1 MKQKLDR
8 LLLLLSKVRADEQT
22 ALIILS
28 LAIGMLAGVANIV
41 FRTAMEFVHETV
53 FIGGSKLL
61 RIDEGGGYRALL
73 PLLPMTGALL
83 LIPFSLLFPRE
94 VNGYG
99 FPKFIEAVNLRGGVM
114 KARSI
119 FLKTVGPALTIGSG
133 GSAGVEGP
141 IAIIGGTI
149 GSAIGQFFRLSGN
162 RMKLLVAAGSAG
174 AIAATFNAPIAGILF
189 AMEVVLLGNYEL
201 SSFAAIVISSG
212 IATFVSRGYYGATPA
227 FSVPQY
233 DLVSAAEIPL
243 YLLLGIIIGVI
254 AVVYVKVFHRVSDE
268 FASARMPLQLK
279 PVLGA
284 FMVGSFGIFFPH
296 IMGNGYGYIEEA
308 LSGNIVLPV
317 IALLVLLKIVAT
329 AVTLG
334 SGGAG
339 GVFAPALF
347 IGAMTGGSFGA
358 VVHRLF
364 PALTAYPGAYATVGI
379 GAFLA
384 AATHA
389 PLTGI
394 FLLFEMT
401 GNYKIIIPLLFAS
414 VVGTVVAKRLS
425 PDSIDTVELSRKGI
439 ALHFGMERSTM
450 GRIKVSDIMRRDV
463 IQVNEHALLKDVIAL
478 MVDHERFYIPVTDDA
493 GDMRGIISIQDIRH
507 VLFEETVKERVRVD
521 QILTEH
527 VITLLPDD
535 DLNTAMR
542 RFSLKDIDEIP
553 VVAAGDSRRVVA
565 MVGRGDVI
573 SAYNREVLKEKA

>member
-8 LLLLLSKVRADEQT
+8 LLLLISKIRADEQT

-41 FRTAMEFVHETV
+41 FRTAMEFVHATV

-61 RIDEGGGYRALL
+61 RIAEGGGYRALL

-149 GSAIGQFFRLSGN
+149 GSVIGQFFRLSGN

-243 YLLLGIIIGVI
+243 YLLLGIIVGII
-254 AVVYVKVFHRVSDE
+254 AVVYIKVFHRVSDE